1 MGHNG
6 TAIAALSFE
15 LDQPMAA
22 PTGRTPSCTRAKS
35 SIRVRTDAC
44 GYETP
49 SESVAKA
56 TMKNDDRPLDLKGLL
71 TEGC

>member
-1 MGHNG
+1 
-6 TAIAALSFE
+6 
-15 LDQPMAA
+15 MAA

-56 TMKNDDRPLDLKGLL
+56 TMKNDSHTLDRKGLL
-71 TEGC
+71 TEAC

>member
-1 MGHNG
+1 
-6 TAIAALSFE
+6 
-15 LDQPMAA
+15 MAA
-22 PTGRTPSCTRAKS
+22 PTGRTPSCTRAYKS

-56 TMKNDDRPLDLKGLL
+56 TMKIDNHTLDLKGLL